1 MAYAVLF
8 VCAIVAVSS
17 AIVARHFF
25 GEAKRVDNEQERLRA
40 QEAYCGSLL
49 FLIVAIVGIVVALAA
64 LFVI

>member
-17 AIVARHFF
+17 AIMARHFF
-25 GEAKRVDNEQERLRA
+25 NTLKGIEDEQERQHA
-40 QEAYCGSLL
+40 QGAYYGSLL
-49 FLIVAIVGIVVALAA
+49 FLIVAIMGIVVAGAS